1 MTKEEKAE
9 AKLWLQ
15 IRAITVVQEMA
26 ANQEILFGD
35 ADRDYVIGLAH
46 LVDQC
51 GEDDVAEAAMQYPIA
66 ESEYPRLQDVYGRF
80 QKYQLSVL

>member
-1 MTKEEKAE
+1 MDAEEKA
-9 AKLWLQ
+9 AQKLQLQ
-15 IRAITVVQEMA
+15 MRAIAVVQEMA

-35 ADRDYVIGLAH
+35 EDRDYVLGLAY

-51 GEDDVAEAAMQYPIA
+51 GEDDVAEAAMQCPIA

>member
-9 AKLWLQ
+9 AKLQLQ
-15 IRAITVVQEMA
+15 MRAIAVVQEMA

-35 ADRDYVIGLAH
+35 EDRDYVLGLAY

-51 GEDDVAEAAMQYPIA
+51 GEDDVAEAAMQCPIA